1 MKEIFSETC
10 SSKTKS
16 GDYSGVE
23 VRSAPV
29 SSKMSVEVAKDR
41 SLDGK
46 ALSAVSVLEAEAPA
60 MRSSIDDSKQSGSGD
75 GVKMERDNAS
85 EAEATAMR
93 SSIDDSKQSGSG
105 DGVKMEGDNASEAE
119 ATAMRSSIDDS
130 KQSGSGDGVKM
141 DGDNASDLAKAH
153 ISEIDA
159 STIES
164 NTSHGP
170 IEKMTD
176 TIQASTKNPITGSYM
191 KVNHSVFDACEMDN
205 IPSLGSAH
213 ESLLGDGGD
222 PPMVTQSVSDVMEHP
237 GSDSGNRTEAS
248 KASPRSS
255 PDVVRLGNT
264 TLSVKPDGI
273 DSHSKGTVTLIA
285 DHSDARNIHSVAD
298 GVSISSN
305 KPSPKESLES
315 SLETRNV
322 EAQTQTQ
329 SGIEKTKVKGEEVC
343 NMQIDPPVSEVCFLF
358 CFSYLGFFF

>member
-41 SLDGK
+41 SSDCK
-46 ALSAVSVLEAEAPA
+46 ALSAVSVLEAEAP
-60 MRSSIDDSKQSGSGD
+60 
-75 GVKMERDNAS
+75 V
-85 EAEATAMR
+85 MR

-119 ATAMRSSIDDS
+119 APVMGSSIDDS

-141 DGDNASDLAKAH
+141 EGDNASDLAKAH
-153 ISEIDA
+153 ISEIDV
-159 STIES
+159 STIEN

-176 TIQASTKNPITGSYM
+176 TIQASTKNPITGSYI
-191 KVNHSVFDACEMDN
+191 KVNHSVFDACEMDK

-213 ESLLGDGGD
+213 EGLLGDGGD

-264 TLSVKPDGI
+264 TLSVKPDVI
-273 DSHSKGTVTLIA
+273 DYHSKGTVTLIA

-329 SGIEKTKVKGEEVC
+329 SGIDETKVKGEEVC

>member
-41 SLDGK
+41 SSDCK
-46 ALSAVSVLEAEAPA
+46 ALSAVSVLEAEAP
-60 MRSSIDDSKQSGSGD
+60 
-75 GVKMERDNAS
+75 V
-85 EAEATAMR
+85 MR

-105 DGVKMEGDNASEAE
+105 DGVKMEGDNAS
-119 ATAMRSSIDDS
+119 
-130 KQSGSGDGVKM
+130 
-141 DGDNASDLAKAH
+141 DLAKAH
-153 ISEIDA
+153 ISEIDV
-159 STIES
+159 STIEN

-176 TIQASTKNPITGSYM
+176 TIQASTKNPITGSYI

-213 ESLLGDGGD
+213 EGLLGDGGD

-255 PDVVRLGNT
+255 PDVVRLRNT

-273 DSHSKGTVTLIA
+273 DYHSKGTVTLIA

-329 SGIEKTKVKGEEVC
+329 SGIDKTKVKGEEVC

>member
-1 MKEIFSETC
+1 
-10 SSKTKS
+10 
-16 GDYSGVE
+16 
-23 VRSAPV
+23 
-29 SSKMSVEVAKDR
+29 
-41 SLDGK
+41 
-46 ALSAVSVLEAEAPA
+46 
-60 MRSSIDDSKQSGSGD
+60 
-75 GVKMERDNAS
+75 ME
-85 EAEATAMR
+85 
-93 SSIDDSKQSGSG
+93 
-105 DGVKMEGDNASEAE
+105 
-119 ATAMRSSIDDS
+119 
-130 KQSGSGDGVKM
+130 
-141 DGDNASDLAKAH
+141 GDNASDLAKAH
-153 ISEIDA
+153 ISEIDV
-159 STIES
+159 STIEN

-176 TIQASTKNPITGSYM
+176 TIQASTKNPITGSYI

-213 ESLLGDGGD
+213 EGLLGDGGD

-255 PDVVRLGNT
+255 PDVVRLRNT

-273 DSHSKGTVTLIA
+273 DYHSKGTVTLIA

-329 SGIEKTKVKGEEVC
+329 SGIDKTKVKGEEVC